1 MIISAVW
8 LEAELSKVG
17 PTLLKVVSSL
27 TYPLTIQSCSLCI
40 ILFSYSLFP
49 FRKLLEM
56 EVPGIRYLASCK
68 AIGETSEAM
77 DAHGELE

>member
-1 MIISAVW
+1 MVRSRVIKS
-8 LEAELSKVG
+8 G

-27 TYPLTIQSCSLCI
+27 TYPLTIQSCFLCI